1 VTLPASA
8 SSLPSVQAEDFEGPL
23 DLLLDEVRRQNVAL
37 ERISMAPIVARFL
50 EYMRTATE
58 RNLNLDIEWLH
69 MAATLIHWKS
79 RSLLPGGRDSR
90 AHGGPQPRQ
99 PGPAAAGAP
108 EASD

>member
-1 VTLPASA
+1 MTPASA

-37 ERISMAPIVARFL
+37 EKISMAPIVARFL

-69 MAATLIHWKS
+69 MAARGRPNS
-79 RSLLPGGRDSR
+79 RVTSR
-90 AHGGPQPRQ
+90 HLGQ
-99 PGPAAAGAP
+99 
-108 EASD
+108 SWVS